1 MRQKL
6 IAGNWKMN
14 CLKADGLALA
24 KAVAEKT
31 AAAGDMPIEVLI
43 CPPMSLLG
51 LVCDLPHAGL
61 KIGSEDVAEAPKS
74 FGAFT
79 GDVSAEMVKDLGADY
94 AIVGHSERRTLHGET
109 DTVVKTKAENAI
121 KAGLRAIICIG
132 ETEAER
138 DEGRALKVVATQIK
152 GSVPAIATAENCV
165 IAYEPVWAIGTGK
178 TPTVADVAEVHA
190 AIRKEL
196 TDLLGAEIANGMRVL
211 YGGSVKPSN
220 AKELLAVDNVDG
232 ALIGGASLKVEDFW
246 AIAES
251 QL

>member
-14 CLKADGLALA
+14 CLKAEAIAL
-24 KAVAEKT
+24 VAGIEQKV
-31 AAAGDMPIEVLI
+31 AAAGALPFEVLI
-43 CPPMSLLG
+43 CPPMSVLCA
-51 LVCDLPHAGL
+51 VCDAPHAG
-61 KIGSEDVAEAPKS
+61 INVGAQDIAQTPNS

-79 GDVSAEMVKDLGADY
+79 GDISGEMVKDLGATY
-94 AIVGHSERRTLHGET
+94 TLVGHSERRTMHHES
-109 DTVVKTKAENAI
+109 DVVVKEKAINAV
-121 KAGLRAIICIG
+121 KAGLKVVICIG

-138 DEGRALKVVATQIK
+138 EAGETLSVVATQIK
-152 GSVPAIATAENCV
+152 GSVPTDSTAENTV

-178 TPTVADVAEVHA
+178 TPTVVDVAEVHA
-190 AIRKEL
+190 AIRKDL
-196 TDLLGAEIANGMRVL
+196 TDLLGAEVANKMRVL

-246 AIAES
+246 GIAAS

>member
-14 CLKADGLALA
+14 CLKSDGIALA
-24 KAVAEKT
+24 RAVAEKVANT
-31 AAAGDMPIEVLI
+31 GSMPIEVLI

-51 LVCDLPHAGL
+51 LICELPHSGL
-61 KIGSEDVAEAPKS
+61 KIGSEDVAETPKP

-94 AIVGHSERRTLHGET
+94 AIVGHSERRTLHGES
-109 DTVVKTKAENAI
+109 DNVVKTKAENAI
-121 KAGLRAIICIG
+121 KAGLKAIICIG
-132 ETEAER
+132 ETEIER
-138 DEGRALKVVATQIK
+138 DEGRALQVVADQIK
-152 GSVPAIATAENCV
+152 GSVPMMATAENCV

-190 AIRKEL
+190 AIRAEL
-196 TDLLGAEIANGMRVL
+196 SDLLGTEIADGMRVL

-232 ALIGGASLKVEDFW
+232 ALIGGASLKVDDFW

>member
-14 CLKADGLALA
+14 CLKAEGIALV
-24 KAVAEKT
+24 KGIEEKVKS
-31 AAAGDMPIEVLI
+31 AGNLPFEVLI

-51 LVCDLPHAGL
+51 VVCDTPHAG
-61 KIGSEDVAEAPKS
+61 ISVGAQDVAVTDKS

-79 GDVSAEMVKDLGADY
+79 GDISAQMVVDLGAGY
-94 AIVGHSERRTLHGET
+94 TLVGHSERRTMHHET
-109 DTVVKTKAENAI
+109 DAVVHAKAVNAM
-121 KAGLRAIICIG
+121 KAGLKVVICIG

-138 DEGRALKVVATQIK
+138 EAGKALSVVATQIK
-152 GSVPAIATAENCV
+152 GSVPADATAETCV

-190 AIRKEL
+190 AVRAEL
-196 TDLLGAEIANGMRVL
+196 TKLLGAAVADKMRVL

-220 AKELLAVDNVDG
+220 AKELLSVDNVDG
-232 ALIGGASLKVEDFW
+232 ALIGGASLNVEDFW
-246 AIAES
+246 GIAAS